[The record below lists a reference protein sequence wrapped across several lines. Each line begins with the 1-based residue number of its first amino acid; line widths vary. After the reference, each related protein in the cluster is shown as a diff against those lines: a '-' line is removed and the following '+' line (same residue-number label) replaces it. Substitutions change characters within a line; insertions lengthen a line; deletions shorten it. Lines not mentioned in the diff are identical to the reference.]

1 MSFRA
6 PLRVPVELRRG
17 TRWFRLAHAVS
28 VEGLALGSAAPE
40 AAEGPVE
47 VAFVL
52 PGAADAIRCHG
63 RVEEQVVGG
72 GEPSEDVPAERRAIR
87 FLDLDA
93 QARARI
99 QAYVEER
106 LGLT

>member
-1 MSFRA
+1 MSFHA

-28 VEGLALGSAAPE
+28 VDGLALGSAAPE
-40 AAEGPVE
+40 EADGPVE
-47 VAFVL
+47 IAFVL
-52 PGAADAIRCHG
+52 PGAAEAIRCRA
-63 RVEEQVVGG
+63 RVEEQVVGE
-72 GEPSEDVPAERRAIR
+72 GEPSEELRAERRAIR